1 MGERQGEPEVESC
14 SDHSFQKF
22 PSEGEREERTIAGDV
37 LFVIFF
43 FNRKDLSMWRVAEMI
58 QLRGRCQIDRRWRV
72 R

>member
-1 MGERQGEPEVESC
+1 MEQHQVGERQGEPEVESC

-43 FNRKDLSMWRVAEMI
+43 LIGKI
-58 QLRGRCQIDRRWRV
+58 
-72 R
+72 